1 MATEISRLRCFL
13 SLIIEYQRDDSKDNF
28 NINPLPNLEFKFVAA
43 NSFLKLPPS
52 QLEYAEYAKDKAQIC
67 QLRNDYFNPN
77 NDKKAIQKA
86 YQNLRNKI
94 FDNLT
99 LQTGK
104 THPLASYDPFDELSV
119 AEFFDA
125 EFMFG
130 VESFDIAI
138 SNPPYIS
145 TKGDFKKYKKEIE
158 AQDGFFDDSYNHAFF
173 ICTHYLK
180 ENGVLS
186 LITPK
191 TFWTIS
197 TKKKLRGLIFANKPV
212 FICDSANP
220 FASAM
225 VDTCITELIK
235 SPSTKEHKLE
245 FIDASKDFDKPE
257 IYTIPASL
265 YANTYD
271 LTIFKPSPYN
281 LAIYDKY
288 NDKVKALMK
297 RYWKSIKTSAKI
309 TKNQVD
315 ISHHRAELRPGDIT
329 LLGLITDGG
338 QGLATANNGKYVALK
353 SGTKEA
359 IKAKE
364 TRAEKLFKAK
374 AIWQDLNLEFKNK
387 KDALSFLEDKQEQEI
402 WQIFD
407 EAKEKFG
414 RDIFGQGFLYRII
427 DDTLIAD
434 VKALSD
440 DEKLNGIDSPKCFVP
455 YDKGDKDG
463 NRWYLPTSYY
473 IAWSKENVAFLKTN
487 SGKKGEGMPVVRNP
501 QFYFKEG
508 FCWNNVL
515 QPKNE
520 ESMFIKCRIK
530 EQSVNDV
537 ASMSLYTQFDS
548 ISNAYIVAILNS
560 KFMYEYLKV
569 LINASVNLQIN
580 DFRQMPIVIP
590 TNKELK
596 DFEDLFNQVCKIQQD
611 KFSKLIS
618 EQEAR
623 CKLEALQQEL
633 DLKVLRLYGVD
644 F

>member
-1 MATEISRLRCFL
+1 M
-13 SLIIEYQRDDSKDNF
+13 
-28 NINPLPNLEFKFVAA
+28 
-43 NSFLKLPPS
+43 
-52 QLEYAEYAKDKAQIC
+52 
-67 QLRNDYFNPN
+67 
-77 NDKKAIQKA
+77 
-86 YQNLRNKI
+86 
-94 FDNLT
+94 
-99 LQTGK
+99 
-104 THPLASYDPFDELSV
+104 
-119 AEFFDA
+119 
-125 EFMFG
+125 
-130 VESFDIAI
+130 
-138 SNPPYIS
+138 
-145 TKGDFKKYKKEIE
+145 
-158 AQDGFFDDSYNHAFF
+158 
-173 ICTHYLK
+173 
-180 ENGVLS
+180 
-186 LITPK
+186 
-191 TFWTIS
+191 
-197 TKKKLRGLIFANKPV
+197 
-212 FICDSANP
+212 
-220 FASAM
+220 
-225 VDTCITELIK
+225 
-235 SPSTKEHKLE
+235 
-245 FIDASKDFDKPE
+245 
-257 IYTIPASL
+257 
-265 YANTYD
+265 
-271 LTIFKPSPYN
+271 
-281 LAIYDKY
+281 
-288 NDKVKALMK
+288 
-297 RYWKSIKTSAKI
+297 
-309 TKNQVD
+309 
-315 ISHHRAELRPGDIT
+315 
-329 LLGLITDGG
+329 
-338 QGLATANNGKYVALK
+338 
-353 SGTKEA
+353 
-359 IKAKE
+359 
-364 TRAEKLFKAK
+364 
-374 AIWQDLNLEFKNK
+374 
-387 KDALSFLEDKQEQEI
+387 
-402 WQIFD
+402 
-407 EAKEKFG
+407 
-414 RDIFGQGFLYRII
+414 
-427 DDTLIAD
+427 
-434 VKALSD
+434 SD

-520 ESMFIKCRIK
+520 EGMFIKCRIK

>member
-1 MATEISRLRCFL
+1 M
-13 SLIIEYQRDDSKDNF
+13 
-28 NINPLPNLEFKFVAA
+28 
-43 NSFLKLPPS
+43 
-52 QLEYAEYAKDKAQIC
+52 
-67 QLRNDYFNPN
+67 
-77 NDKKAIQKA
+77 
-86 YQNLRNKI
+86 
-94 FDNLT
+94 
-99 LQTGK
+99 
-104 THPLASYDPFDELSV
+104 
-119 AEFFDA
+119 
-125 EFMFG
+125 
-130 VESFDIAI
+130 
-138 SNPPYIS
+138 
-145 TKGDFKKYKKEIE
+145 
-158 AQDGFFDDSYNHAFF
+158 
-173 ICTHYLK
+173 
-180 ENGVLS
+180 
-186 LITPK
+186 
-191 TFWTIS
+191 
-197 TKKKLRGLIFANKPV
+197 
-212 FICDSANP
+212 
-220 FASAM
+220 
-225 VDTCITELIK
+225 
-235 SPSTKEHKLE
+235 
-245 FIDASKDFDKPE
+245 
-257 IYTIPASL
+257 
-265 YANTYD
+265 
-271 LTIFKPSPYN
+271 
-281 LAIYDKY
+281 
-288 NDKVKALMK
+288 
-297 RYWKSIKTSAKI
+297 
-309 TKNQVD
+309 
-315 ISHHRAELRPGDIT
+315 
-329 LLGLITDGG
+329 
-338 QGLATANNGKYVALK
+338 
-353 SGTKEA
+353 
-359 IKAKE
+359 
-364 TRAEKLFKAK
+364 
-374 AIWQDLNLEFKNK
+374 
-387 KDALSFLEDKQEQEI
+387 
-402 WQIFD
+402 
-407 EAKEKFG
+407 
-414 RDIFGQGFLYRII
+414 
-427 DDTLIAD
+427 
-434 VKALSD
+434 SD

-487 SGKKGEGMPVVRNP
+487 SGKKGEGLPVVRNP